1 MPATIARQGSWFEK
15 FFFDGGKV
23 RDGGYSP
30 IPIWANG
37 GDVAFERISPLAL
50 YFVCGAWGYSKMR
63 ALHRTATTPD
73 RPIGILTNTSMAE
86 IWYTPYA
93 LVLAVSLH
101 WSATLQ
107 RIVCAF
113 VKFVLWIPALTVK
126 ISRFPAAAPNQLRP
140 KVRPE
145 ETITIP

>member
-1 MPATIARQGSWFEK
+1 
-15 FFFDGGKV
+15 
-23 RDGGYSP
+23 
-30 IPIWANG
+30 
-37 GDVAFERISPLAL
+37 
-50 YFVCGAWGYSKMR
+50 MR
-63 ALHRTATTPD
+63 TLHSTATTPD
-73 RPIGILTNTSMAE
+73 RPIVILTNTSMAGNM
-86 IWYTPYA
+86 IYT

-101 WSATLQ
+101 RSATLEKL
-107 RIVCAF
+107 VCAF